1 MNKTTRYHPIFGAP
15 EQRIW
20 PRIIIH
26 CVSCITHSFETW
38 FPVIWRRIFSPVSA
52 EVKCCSRP
60 TLASLTHACGTF
72 LLLQLVQGSMCLFH
86 LVLRLL
92 QLPHLSLVHLP
103 ASERNRSFVWD
114 TAQQLFNTFYARKL
128 SIAIIRMVVVGW
140 VKWMI
145 MYYNPNFPHP
155 TPPNKLFL
163 TIQAFLLPAKICPDQ
178 RNLCINSILF
188 SRTLSLFPTSTA
200 LP

>member
-1 MNKTTRYHPIFGAP
+1 MSLASHTVL
-15 EQRIW
+15 W
-20 PRIIIH
+20 PGFQ
-26 CVSCITHSFETW
+26 CFDAVYLVPS
-38 FPVIWRRIFSPVSA
+38 RRRSSVA
-52 EVKCCSRP
+52 VVQLLLHWH
-60 TLASLTHACGTF
+60 TLAVRFCFCSWFRDQCAFSIWFWDYFSFPICRWCIF
-72 LLLQLVQGSMCLFH
+72 LLV
-86 LVLRLL
+86 
-92 QLPHLSLVHLP
+92 
-103 ASERNRSFVWD
+103 RNRSFVWD
-114 TAQQLFNTFYARKL
+114 TAQQLFNTFCARKL